1 MMRHLTIIGAGLAG
15 CEAAWQAA
23 SRGVPVRLIDMK
35 PGQMTEAHHSPDLAE
50 LVCSNS
56 LRANRLEN
64 AVGLLKEE
72 MRRLGSL
79 ILSCADATAI
89 PAGGALAVDR
99 EQFAARVTQQVKS
112 HPLIEYVSER
122 VEAIPEHVDG
132 PLIIASGP
140 LTDGDLFTAIRDHLD
155 LSTLHFF
162 DAAAP
167 IVTLDSINLDIAFRQ
182 SRYGRGGDDYIN
194 CPLNAQEYDRFYTA
208 LVAAELAEVKDF
220 DREIVFE
227 GCMPIESMAKRGVD
241 TIRFG
246 PMKPVGLVDPRT
258 GEEPYA
264 CVQLRQ
270 DNAAASLYNLVG
282 FQTRL
287 KIGEQQRVFRLIPGL
302 EQAEFVRYGV
312 MHRNTY
318 LPSPEI
324 LQPTYRI
331 RRPEALYFA
340 GQMTGVEGYI
350 ESASSGLIAGMQAA
364 FEFLD
369 VPAEDRLAVL
379 PSRQTVIGALAHY
392 VASANTRHF
401 QPMNANFGLVEPL
414 AGKFKRKADRQQAV
428 IDRALA
434 EIDQLARKLV

>member
-1 MMRHLTIIGAGLAG
+1 MRQLTIIGAGLAG

-35 PGQMTEAHHSPDLAE
+35 PGQMTVAHHSENLAE

-79 ILSCADATAI
+79 IMTCADQTAI

-99 EQFAARVTQQVKS
+99 EQFARLVTEKIRS
-112 HPLIEYVSER
+112 HPLIELVSER
-122 VEAIPEHVDG
+122 VDSLPDTLLE
-132 PLIIASGP
+132 PLIVASGP
-140 LTDGDLFTAIRDHLD
+140 LTDGGLFHAIRERLN

-167 IVTLDSINLDIAFRQ
+167 IVTVDSIDFSIAFRQ

-194 CPLNAQEYDRFYTA
+194 CPMNQAEYEQFYAA
-208 LVAAELAEVKDF
+208 LVAAELADVKDF

-227 GCMPIESMAKRGVD
+227 GCMPVESMAKRGVD

-246 PMKPVGLVDPRT
+246 PLKPVGLTDPRT

-270 DNAAASLYNLVG
+270 DNQAASLYNLVG

-302 EQAEFVRYGV
+302 KKAEFVRYGV

-324 LQPTYRI
+324 LDPTYRV
-331 RRPEALYFA
+331 RRDEPIYFA
-340 GQMTGVEGYI
+340 GQMTGVEGYV
-350 ESASSGLIAGMQAA
+350 ESASSGMLAGIQAA
-364 FEFLD
+364 FEFLE
-369 VPAEDRLAVL
+369 VPIEDRLAVL
-379 PSRQTVIGALAHY
+379 PNRQTVIGALAHY
-392 VASANTRHF
+392 IASGSVKHF
-401 QPMNANFGLVEPL
+401 QPMNANFGLVEPMS
-414 AGKFKRKADRQQAV
+414 GRFKRKTDRQQAV
-428 IDRALA
+428 ITRSLEQIDRLA
-434 EIDQLARKLV
+434 AKLV

>member
-1 MMRHLTIIGAGLAG
+1 MRHLTIIGAGLAG

-35 PGQMTEAHHSPDLAE
+35 PGQMTEAHHNPDLAE

-79 ILSCADATAI
+79 ILRCADDTAI

-99 EQFAARVTQQVKS
+99 EQFAALVTQHIKN
-112 HPLIEYVSER
+112 HPLIDYVTTR
-122 VEAIPEHVDG
+122 VESIPEHTDG

-140 LTDGDLFTAIRDHLD
+140 LTDGDLFTAIRDHLN

-167 IVTLDSINLDIAFRQ
+167 IVTIDSINLDIAFRQ

-194 CPLNAQEYDRFYTA
+194 CPLNAQEYERFYTA

-324 LQPTYRI
+324 LQPTYRV

-350 ESASSGLIAGMQAA
+350 ESASSGLIAGIQAA

-369 VPAEDRLAVL
+369 VPEADRLAVL
-379 PSRQTVIGALAHY
+379 PSRQTVIGSLAHY
-392 VASANTRHF
+392 VASANTKHF

-414 AGKFKRKADRQQAV
+414 TGKFKRKTDRQQAI

-434 EIDQLARKLV
+434 EIDQLARKLI